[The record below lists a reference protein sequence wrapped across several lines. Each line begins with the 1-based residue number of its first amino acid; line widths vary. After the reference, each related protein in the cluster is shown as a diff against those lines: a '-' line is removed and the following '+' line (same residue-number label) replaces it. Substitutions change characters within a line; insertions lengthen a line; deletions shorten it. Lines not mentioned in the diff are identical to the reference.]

1 MKNNRIRLTESQLHN
16 VIKESVKKMLKE
28 NEQQSLGIRPN
39 YKGGIDSFNEIL
51 SKAQELREMLQ
62 EVPLNDIGY
71 SELAYVQGDLD
82 DQLSYFIMAL
92 KKVINKTRGNAL
104 RY

>member
-1 MKNNRIRLTESQLHN
+1 MNKNRIRLTESQLHR

-39 YKGGIDSFNEIL
+39 YKGGIDSFNKIL

-71 SELAYVQGDLD
+71 SELPYVLGDLD
-82 DQLSYFIMAL
+82 DQLSYFIMTL